1 MGLSC
6 YVYIAGIH
14 LVATYFFEYGYT
26 LVRAT
31 NQCSFCQGYVKECQ
45 ELMLLFSSA
54 LKEHFKDLRNG
65 DTFLHISMHS

>member
-14 LVATYFFEYGYT
+14 VVATYFFEYGYT

-54 LKEHFKDLRNG
+54 LK
-65 DTFLHISMHS
+65 